1 MSRDILTRA
10 GLSNGNAGSHLN
22 HTQADLDATLQSFT
36 HHATDPV
43 SMASMMVGGAVWR
56 LSRLTLLEGAAA
68 AGLTRIA
75 PRFLVNGAVN
85 LSALGLEV
93 SAFRQA
99 NNAFGAWAG
108 HAPMQ
113 DVLDSN
119 GWRGTFI
126 DFFAL
131 KTLGHLGA
139 PHGVI
144 LSHLGQASAMVLGHQ
159 ISADMG
165 FTDHER
171 GSFIERLV
179 RAEATNMSMGAG
191 MAGFGLLSG
200 GRIQR
205 AEMAVDARIHALGIR
220 LAPQVSLSA
229 RSPLITSM
237 NSNEALRVFEGAP
250 PRLGLNT
257 ERVFSESLRDAARLL
272 TEREVATQREK
283 LGDKY
288 KEPTTDVEE
297 AVRLLGFIN
306 RPQSKEEVRLTAE
319 ARQRLRSELIQHIE
333 NRLLQG
339 RAIEEFTTREQEL
352 ADYFNTRLE
361 AGLDNYEAGVFN
373 RPRSAWASPGRRVGF
388 LTAGQGADTISHL
401 RYLYNAYPEARRFLE
416 SEAPALLE
424 ISINHPNAQAGH
436 EVDLLRWIKEPASA
450 PSQVEL
456 NAIDRSSAIIPLV
469 TLANFEVVRRRGF
482 DPREIAEQMLDE
494 ASREGV
500 DFRPG
505 VTGFSQGVMTALAI
519 AHGLTPREA
528 WMELY
533 YQGLSYRESDPGYAS
548 RKPMRSASNVSVE
561 ELRAWAK
568 EITAPE
574 VKGGLGSEHHISI
587 NRNTDFTHT
596 VTATTEALAR
606 LQAKITAENQKDHRK
621 GTREIGFVTVETE
634 GRFHNRVGMRR
645 GEELLTQY
653 HRSDPVFAKFYPAT
667 EGASP
672 ERKMNLSIPVYSTL
686 NGENLQNVANP
697 LARTVTDRSTGEFD
711 FVAQTEQ
718 FVGKADLIIDLG
730 PDSAVGGMA
739 RRNLAGTGIRVIS
752 FKPETGWSE
761 LFTTNP
767 TQVKAGKVWQQ
778 PEVVRLPDGT
788 EFIHNRWMV
797 AQRGE
802 SGSPLQLGAMTP
814 MTGPTDTVVRAANE
828 EGMVVGLSSGSWGA
842 ELPNAMRA
850 VAEGTKGEVRAN
862 VNLMAI
868 WKGFNGQVEDTF
880 RVGKEGGNLG
890 IEVTAGTP
898 EDLPGFV
905 NRAQAAG
912 VNHPQLKIG
921 PFGQSNQV
929 AEMLGQNPGMTKGR
943 NGLIVVL
950 EGGQAGGHHAPDQLV
965 TEWAESY
972 DVLRERDVIVGSAG
986 GIATPREVAEQIAH
1000 GPLPGR
1006 ARPADVVVVGSVA
1019 QNFDVMHTTEAVRE
1033 ANVKATSKDI
1043 GDLASQAGGPQHM
1056 IMNEYYNRARRLQ
1069 AAVDATAITRD
1080 GKVVGYREFTPEET
1094 AKIIADLNG
1103 SETKP
1108 YFMMREG
1115 APVALH
1121 EMTYAEVLNRWVE
1134 LSTYEGTMRPPYPE
1148 FYNRTFVNM
1157 MRVMER
1163 TLGNRK
1169 EHTVAQDASFLE
1181 AGAAQAQARQFVE
1194 ALGAR
1199 ANEPIGHELAE
1210 VMKNVWHSVG
1220 EFKWDGNKAA
1230 LEANHFPQRFI
1241 YRLFETKIDEKSG
1254 DRKVEHTVVGDYK
1267 SGQTQYAIY
1276 EQGYSARNLL
1286 IQTGTTAADGITEA
1300 NIPLRRFHEEVIRET
1315 VAAVRARNPEAR
1327 IREVSEPGGRPF
1339 ELSDLARVR
1348 GVERLSETTEEGLTT
1363 RTYSIPSVERLREQ
1377 QNELDREGFRNAL
1390 LGQGTGTLRTVL
1402 DVKYRYDAA
1411 GNKVVNNDGALT
1423 DLLRVFEPA
1432 EGQVYQV
1439 VTRPSEALGGEPI
1452 LEAIRIYR
1460 GEATPANLEVEYR
1473 VTGERNAELVIH
1485 ERTHDGRD
1493 IAFRWSYKVGRH
1505 HGYMTRVEE
1514 TAHDHYQTFAELF
1527 RAPPANDDG
1536 SYSSRYTLTARDLD
1550 AFRNAVGDDAQAYKV
1565 ADAEGRRMAP
1575 LSMIARMG
1583 AEAWT
1588 ASAFAPVA
1596 GGNPVNL
1603 RHVRDQVRYLGN
1615 RQVWV
1620 REGDVID
1627 TRAVIVAEN
1636 TNETGRLR
1644 TVRATLTL
1652 NGEAIA
1658 EITSEFMTLGQ
1669 FENQEGFAERR
1680 RELRVKADKAF
1691 LRAVREQQERVQG
1704 ITFNLEANAQPEQE
1718 FRFELTENESTDASG
1733 RVTSRVQGK
1742 IYRGE
1747 AEVGTVDHN
1756 STREKGAFHPL
1767 LEGAFLKRR
1776 LVTTPEVAAFAG
1788 EREPI
1793 LVRNKSGQLVPA
1805 IYGRASGDINVL
1817 HTNRRIARK
1826 MGMED
1831 IIGQGAWTKA
1841 SAMATLTNSPLVN
1854 GHVERIT
1861 DIDAKMLAPVSPGTK
1876 LTDRVEEIGAVDGKI
1891 VVRVTTTMEN
1901 PDVAARETQPT
1912 VTVLEMTARVEQ
1924 VRTAYG
1930 RPGQGDQK
1938 PGMFTEILADPVGKR
1953 VLEEFDTHSRK
1964 KYGFSLIEMVQTEDL
1979 KELSFKPVAGSRRLA
1994 PVKHNKHVI
2003 DRTEMS
2009 QIALF
2014 AYYEARDEMLRARGL
2029 RQRDGIEIGN
2039 SLGEYAIPVAARKI
2053 NRLHGFDMVF
2063 FRGRTM
2069 QKFVDPL
2076 RDAEGKS
2083 PFRMDALAVISRAE
2097 LAQIV
2102 EEVRRDTGKYVD
2114 IANINRP
2121 SQMTV
2126 TGEIPAVDEVG
2137 RRVDAYLTSKG
2148 KLGTSTSRSGR
2159 GGGTASAVSKLPID
2173 TPFHSMILAFG
2184 VPEFWELIDRTP
2196 MNEGE
2201 SLEGRYV
2208 SCIHGEVLRLTPQ
2221 YADRLIQFIDEYRAG
2236 TRSDAFVATS
2246 AMMESRG
2253 FDTRGLNSQLQAL
2266 MSRHQ
2271 DQLRIY
2277 REQLQNGTA
2286 NRAEIENYFIK
2297 IGLVYQFAS
2306 KVEWVKVQNTVFDPA
2321 GPIRAE
2327 RMIEEGVSSTL
2338 RDHETST
2345 SAKEQGHRV
2354 AYANDGRGYELLS
2367 VGAKGDWDKLTRAA
2381 QPKAAASTAPA
2392 AETKAAAPAS
2402 VAVVAQAVPAQTAA
2416 ASGSSTPVAEKPIS
2430 VDRIAR
2436 ALVAL
2441 ARKLKMN
2448 EVNDDDTLSGICG
2461 GSQNAI
2467 PVMNDYLGVE
2477 FPGTTLPENPHKTL
2491 KFSELSSTIAG
2502 QVSIAGPGPAVRSQF
2517 NKRVAVN
2524 LKGLNTI
2531 EEAEAY
2537 LQTEWD
2543 QLASGRRLDVLLKMM
2558 IDSREGVGEP
2568 SLALASPTEG
2578 RAWVDSVVRH
2588 YAQAEGLSL
2597 SKVSERGGS
2606 GPAAGGVSVDPAQLR
2621 EMQWTEIASVA
2632 LRQVM
2637 PGVDVD
2643 AVKAAL
2649 EDRVRLQGEVA
2660 NLQARERSN
2669 ARLRELLGDNFANTL
2684 EPVFNTD
2691 RVRLVHGNFV
2701 DAEVTG
2707 WIYDMQAEIR
2717 QGRLANAQA
2726 LNPEQVAK
2734 LHRMANR
2741 ATPRTLAM
2749 LRYHR
2754 TEVARELAT
2763 IQSDFPQA
2771 RRHIEELIERDAQQT
2786 EIDGARHH
2794 LEMLRE
2800 YGTAN
2805 HDPIAAWDSVLGRLE
2820 AEVAAQLPNPN
2831 LPGEK
2836 LMNPHGSAHPPVFR
2850 PDDVLA
2856 AGYTRPQFEITA
2868 DGSKKYKEVARPGY
2882 TTADLVQE
2890 FREGG
2895 VAKRDGVPLDEH
2907 GGDYAN
2913 PARIE
2918 YLSGPDRELV
2928 LTAAARV
2935 AREGITFQDQL
2946 EDGSWSPQVG
2956 VFTGAS
2962 PDSINIENFRAFVAG
2977 GGHAVVSTSKEN
2989 FNGVVKGTEWGDIPL
3004 MEYYERVFHEHRGRG
3019 AKLDLVN
3026 LNIGAPADV
3035 TGFVENLRQRQ
3046 IYPRY
3051 LFNYAAWSLKADPH
3065 MMTGTYEN
3073 RGDALATW
3081 NVNFVG
3087 YEALMG
3093 GLVKNMQQ
3101 DGVTGYR
3108 LVVAVP
3114 GSPNKGGLPGG
3125 EYPKVQAAKEA
3136 FMNLWHSDPTLHEN
3150 TLMVDHE
3157 FGWIRGTNLMADN
3170 NNAALPL
3177 ERESG
3182 IRTHAQAEAGFW
3194 TMVGMSPEV
3203 LAAAERGPVRYS
3215 TEAGFTPLGTQLAPT
3230 YNRILTDMN
3239 AEVEYRR
3246 ALHEAEQADLKAA
3259 GRERKVDAVDP
3270 QVRFPRAAAPAV
3282 HVRAPDGPMNV
3293 PLDQSIVVVSADR
3306 FVSGGDRDTTRE
3318 LFNEAGSVKRLR
3330 DDSLM
3335 RLATMMGRVEWNNS
3349 QGRYVDKATKAGEPI
3364 NPRGVRERYGDW
3376 MDQHV
3381 GVRQIEPEQHG
3392 FDPHHDRWL
3401 MKIISAEERVIDNLD
3416 RTQLRQLMKE
3426 GDEVFALGGDKFR
3439 LVKKAGQ
3446 PEYFWAE
3453 APLDRQLAGQIVTGW
3468 DPMTDGFPKAWL
3480 GENSR
3485 GATLA
3490 IRAIA
3495 GGLAR
3500 LGLTTEDLE
3509 RDPLLSH
3516 RLGLIVGTG
3525 LGDQNYAAELHTLAI
3540 FNDPSRDGAGK
3551 PIVEGLT
3558 NMPGGKVAM
3567 NFLRNYTGPKIT
3579 NVAACGTTAQ
3589 SLSIGIMQLI
3599 TGEADVLIVA
3609 GTEAP
3614 IGPGSTKRFA
3624 EINATQTID
3633 YLKRMGV
3640 PESQAADLVFG
3651 VLANGF
3657 VPGEGAGVAILT
3669 RGDIAY
3675 ERGWQPEG
3683 ILIGVT
3689 NTSGGQNIAAASP
3702 DRGPITR
3709 LPYLVDAYGRPFGL
3723 RADQL
3728 GFHETHGTGTVMGD
3742 ANDASIAN
3750 ESALYGGRSPG
3761 NLYVPQA
3768 PKRRVGHT
3776 MGEAAMDAMIEGLD
3790 AFQTGRFAPRE
3801 GLQTLNAVVDSRLHA
3816 LMLGRFAYSVDPA
3829 TLDAFSASSYGF
3841 GKENFGMVV
3850 LNGARYWHRMVL
3862 GNHGRQGWVGF
3873 QRRNEGV
3880 RARIDEIQG
3889 DVRTGRRR
3897 LVEMNTAVTRGD
3909 PTTDRAFDQRQQQ
3922 IAEWLRNNY
3931 GRVMGAGRAR

>member
-1 MSRDILTRA
+1 MARELLTRRHSFA
-10 GLSNGNAGSHLN
+10 DRQSSQLTHSQLS
-22 HTQADLDATLQSFT
+22 LDSTLHSFSE
-36 HHATDPV
+36 HASDPV
-43 SMASMMVGGAVWR
+43 SLASMMVGSFTYKLARLGALQGLSAVG
-56 LSRLTLLEGAAA
+56 LSR
-68 AGLTRIA
+68 A
-75 PRFLVNGAVN
+75 PRFLLNGSAN
-85 LSALGLEV
+85 LAALLCEV
-93 SAFRQA
+93 SAFRA
-99 NNAFGAWAG
+99 SNNTLGALAG
-108 HAPMQ
+108 SAHPHQ
-113 DVLDSN
+113 DVFD
-119 GWRGTFI
+119 GKGFWGTTTDFI
-126 DFFAL
+126 AL
-131 KTLGHLGA
+131 KTIGHLGA
-139 PHGVI
+139 
-144 LSHLGQASAMVLGHQ
+144 GQNIALTHFAQSNAMVLGHEA
-159 ISADMG
+159 SAALG
-165 FTDHER
+165 FTDHAQ
-171 GSFIERLV
+171 GSYIQRL
-179 RAEATNMSMGAG
+179 AEAEASNIAMGAG
-191 MAGFGLLSG
+191 MAGSAILTRN
-200 GRIQR
+200 RIQHIER
-205 AEMAVDARIHALGIR
+205 AIETRIHALSHR
-220 LAPQVSLSA
+220 STPSLSA
-229 RSPLITSM
+229 RSPQITSM
-237 NSNEALRVFEGAP
+237 ASNDALRVFEGTP
-250 PRLGLNT
+250 PRLGLNPD
-257 ERVFSESLRDAARLL
+257 RIFSERLRDAVRIFA
-272 TEREVATQREK
+272 EREVAAQREK

-288 KEPTTDVEE
+288 KEPASDVEE
-297 AVRLLGFIN
+297 AVRLLGFLE
-306 RPQSKEEVRLTAE
+306 RPTPSLDAVRLTRD
-319 ARQRLRSELIQHIE
+319 ARTVLRNELIEHLE
-333 NRLLQG
+333 SRLLQG
-339 RAIEEFTTREQEL
+339 RAIEEFTTREQDL
-352 ADYFNTRLE
+352 ADYFNARLE
-361 AGLDNYEAGVFN
+361 AGLDNYETGVFN

-388 LTAGQGADTISHL
+388 LTAGQGADTIGHL

-482 DPREIAEQMLDE
+482 DPQEMAEQMLEDARRQE
-494 ASREGV
+494 V
-500 DFRPG
+500 DFTPG

-533 YQGLSYRESDPGYAS
+533 YQGLSYRESDPGYTG
-548 RKPMRSASNVSVE
+548 RKPMRSASNVSVQ
-561 ELRAWAK
+561 ELRTWAN

-574 VKGGLGSEHHISI
+574 SKGGLGAEHHISI

-606 LQAKITAENQKDHRK
+606 LQTKITAENQKDHRK

-653 HRSDPVFAKFYPAT
+653 HRNDPVFAKFYPAT
-667 EGASP
+667 EGAAP
-672 ERKMNLSIPVYSTL
+672 ERRMNLSIPVYSTL

-697 LARTVTDRSTGEFD
+697 LERTVTDRSTGEFD

-718 FVGKADLIIDLG
+718 FVDKTDLIIDLG

-767 TQVKAGKVWQQ
+767 AQVKAGKVWEQ
-778 PEVVRLPDGT
+778 PQVVRLPDGT
-788 EFIHNRWMV
+788 EFIHNRYLE
-797 AQRGE
+797 ANRGE
-802 SGSPLQLGAMTP
+802 VGSFVQIGAMTP
-814 MTGPTDTVVRAANE
+814 MTGPTDTVIRAANQ

-842 ELPNAMRA
+842 ELPNAMRE
-850 VAEGTKGEVRAN
+850 VAQGTKGEVLSN

-868 WKGFNGQVEDTF
+868 WRGFGDQVNDTF
-880 RVGKEGGNLG
+880 KTRKEGGNLG

-921 PFGQSNQV
+921 PFGQSDQV
-929 AEMLGQNPGMTKGR
+929 AGMLGQNPGMTKGK

-986 GIATPREVAEQIAH
+986 GIATPREVAEQIAQ

-1019 QNFDVMHTTEAVRE
+1019 QNFDVMHTTQAVRE

-1069 AAVDATAITRD
+1069 ATVDATAITRD

-1094 AKIIADLNG
+1094 ATIIADLNG

-1115 APVALH
+1115 TPVALH

-1134 LSTYEGTMRPPYPE
+1134 LSIYEGRMRPPYPE

-1163 TLGNRK
+1163 TLSSRK
-1169 EHTVAQDASFLE
+1169 EHSVAQDATFME
-1181 AGAAQAQARQFVE
+1181 VGAAQAQARQFVE

-1276 EQGYSARNLL
+1276 EQGYTARNLL

-1327 IREVSEPGGRPF
+1327 IGEVSEPGGRPF
-1339 ELSDLARVR
+1339 EVRDLSRVR
-1348 GVERLSETTEEGLTT
+1348 GMETLSEVREGESTV
-1363 RTYSIPSVERLREQ
+1363 RSFRVANAEV
-1377 QNELDREGFRNAL
+1377 DREGYRSAL

-1402 DVKYRYDAA
+1402 DVKYRYDEA
-1411 GNKVVNNDGALT
+1411 GKKVVNNDGALT
-1423 DLLRVFEPA
+1423 DLLRVFEPEA
-1432 EGQVYQV
+1432 GQVLQV
-1439 VTRPSEALGGEPI
+1439 VTRPSEVVGGDPV

-1460 GEATPANLEVEYR
+1460 GEVSAANLEVEYR
-1473 VTGERNAELVIH
+1473 VTGDRGAELAIH

-1514 TAHDHYQTFAELF
+1514 TAHDHYQTFGELF

-1565 ADAEGRRMAP
+1565 ADANGKRMAP

-1615 RQVWV
+1615 REVWV
-1620 REGDVID
+1620 REGDVVD

-1691 LRAVREQQERVQG
+1691 LRAVSEQHQRVQG

-1718 FRFELTENESTDASG
+1718 FRFEITENETTDVQG
-1733 RVTSRVQGK
+1733 KVTSRLQGK

-1747 AEVGTVDHN
+1747 VEVGTVDHS
-1756 STREKGAFHPL
+1756 STREPGAFHPL
-1767 LEGAFLKRR
+1767 LEGAFLRKR

-1793 LVRNKSGQLVPA
+1793 LVRNKAGQLVPA
-1805 IYGRASGDINVL
+1805 IYGRASGDINIL
-1817 HTNRRIARK
+1817 HTNRKIARK

-1861 DIDAKMLAPVSPGTK
+1861 DIDAKMLAPVPPGTK

-1901 PDVAARETQPT
+1901 PDVEARETQPT

-1924 VRTAYG
+1924 VRTVYG

-1953 VLEEFDTHSRK
+1953 VLEEFDTHSRR

-1979 KELSFKPVAGSRRLA
+1979 KELSFRPVAGSRRQA
-1994 PVKHNKHVI
+1994 AVKHPKHI
-2003 DRTEMS
+2003 LNRTEMS
-2009 QIALF
+2009 QVALY
-2014 AYYEARDEMLRARGL
+2014 AYYEARDEMLRARQI

-2039 SLGEYAIPVAARKI
+2039 SLGEYDIPVASGKI
-2053 NRLHGFDMVF
+2053 SRQHGFDLVY

-2076 RDAEGKS
+2076 RDAEGRS
-2083 PFRMDALAVISRAE
+2083 PFRMDAVAVISRAE
-2097 LAQIV
+2097 AAKIV
-2102 EEVRRDTGKYVD
+2102 EEVRRETGKFVQ
-2114 IANINRP
+2114 IANHNQLTQI
-2121 SQMTV
+2121 TI
-2126 TGEIPAVDEVG
+2126 TGEIPAVAEAG
-2137 RRVDAYLTSKG
+2137 RRMDAYLASKG
-2148 KLGTSTSRSGR
+2148 KLKPGS
-2159 GGGTASAVSKLPID
+2159 SAVTELPID
-2173 TPFHSMILAFG
+2173 TPFHSQVLAFG
-2184 VPEFWELIDRTP
+2184 IPEFWRLMDSIP
-2196 MNEGE
+2196 MREGQ
-2201 SLEGRYV
+2201 SLDGRYV
-2208 SCIHGEVLRLTPQ
+2208 PCIHGEVFRVTPEYAERLVEFINQYEAGTQAESFKATGRMMAERGFEIDRLTGELNQ
-2221 YADRLIQFIDEYRAG
+2221 LMEAHRVQLRRYA
-2236 TRSDAFVATS
+2236 
-2246 AMMESRG
+2246 
-2253 FDTRGLNSQLQAL
+2253 QAL
-2266 MSRHQ
+2266 R
-2271 DQLRIY
+2271 D
-2277 REQLQNGTA
+2277 GTA
-2286 NRAEIENYFIK
+2286 NRAEAENYFMR

-2306 KVEWVKVQNTVFDPA
+2306 TVEWVKVQNTVFDPA
-2321 GPIRAE
+2321 GPLRAE
-2327 RMIEEGVSSTL
+2327 RMIEEGPGATLKNMGVST
-2338 RDHETST
+2338 TN
-2345 SAKEQGHRV
+2345 KVQGHRV
-2354 AYANDGRGYELLS
+2354 ALTNDGNGPQIIS
-2367 VGAKGDWDKLTRAA
+2367 VGVKGDWDALVRTA
-2381 QPKAAASTAPA
+2381 QA
-2392 AETKAAAPAS
+2392 KAAAPAAAS
-2402 VAVVAQAVPAQTAA
+2402 VAAKAAAPAAAAVVAQAAPAQTAA
-2416 ASGSSTPVAEKPIS
+2416 AGSAAPVAEKPIS

-2436 ALVAL
+2436 VLVAL
-2441 ARKLKMN
+2441 ARKLRTN
-2448 EVNDDDTLSGICG
+2448 EVNDDDTLSAISG

-2477 FPGTTLPENPHKTL
+2477 FPGITLPENPHKSL
-2491 KFSELSSTIAG
+2491 KFSELSSAIAN
-2502 QVSIAGPGPAVRSQF
+2502 QVSVAGPGPSVRAQF

-2524 LKGLNTI
+2524 LKGLNSI

-2543 QLASGRRLDVLLKMM
+2543 QLPAGRRLDVVLRMLTE
-2558 IDSREGVGEP
+2558 SREGVGEAA
-2568 SLALASPTEG
+2568 LALTAPTEG
-2578 RAWVDSVVRH
+2578 RAWVDSVVKN
-2588 YAQAEGLSL
+2588 YAQSEGLSL
-2597 SKVSERGGS
+2597 SKASERNSGGAS
-2606 GPAAGGVSVDPAQLR
+2606 AGGGMSVDAAQLR

-2649 EDRVRLQGEVA
+2649 EDRGRLQGEVA

-2717 QGRLANAQA
+2717 QGRLANAEA
-2726 LNPEQVAK
+2726 LNPAQVAK

-2749 LRYHR
+2749 IRYHR
-2754 TEVARELAT
+2754 AEVAKELAA
-2763 IQSDFPQA
+2763 IEAGFPQA
-2771 RRHIEELIERDAQQT
+2771 QRQIEELILRDAQ
-2786 EIDGARHH
+2786 EAEMDGARHH
-2794 LEMLRE
+2794 LEMLRT
-2800 YGTAN
+2800 YGAEN
-2805 HDPIAAWDSVLGRLE
+2805 NAPMRAWDSVLGRLE
-2820 AEVAAQLPNPN
+2820 AEVAAQLPNPT
-2831 LPGEK
+2831 LSGEK
-2836 LMNPHGSAHPPVFR
+2836 LMNPHGPAHPPVFR

-2882 TTADLVQE
+2882 RTADLVQE

-2895 VAKRDGVPLDEH
+2895 VAKRDGRVLAED
-2907 GGDYAN
+2907 AN
-2913 PARIE
+2913 AEYSNPVRIE

-2989 FNGVVKGTEWGDIPL
+2989 FNGVVRGTEWGDIPL

-3246 ALHEAEQADLKAA
+3246 ALHEAEQVDLKAA

-3282 HVRAPDGPMNV
+3282 HVRASDGPMNV

-3335 RLATMMGRVEWNNS
+3335 RLATMMGRVEWNNG

-3426 GDEVFALGGDKFR
+3426 GDEVIALGGDKFR

-3480 GENSR
+3480 AENSR

-3525 LGDQNYAAELHTLAI
+3525 LGDQNYAAELHTLAM

-3702 DRGPITR
+3702 DRGPVTR

-3723 RADQL
+3723 RPDQL

-3750 ESALYGGRSPG
+3750 ETALYGGRSPG

-3801 GLQTLNAVVDSRLHA
+3801 GLQTLNAVVDNRLHA
-3816 LMLGRFAYSVDPA
+3816 LMLGRFAFSVDPA

-3862 GNHGRQGWVGF
+3862 GNHGRQGWVDF

-3880 RARIDEIQG
+3880 RSRIDEIQG
-3889 DVRTGRRR
+3889 GIRTGRRR

-3909 PTTDRAFDQRQQQ
+3909 ATTDRAFDQRQRQ
-3922 IAEWLRNNY
+3922 IADWLQNNY
-3931 GRVMGAGRAR
+3931 DRVMGAGRAR